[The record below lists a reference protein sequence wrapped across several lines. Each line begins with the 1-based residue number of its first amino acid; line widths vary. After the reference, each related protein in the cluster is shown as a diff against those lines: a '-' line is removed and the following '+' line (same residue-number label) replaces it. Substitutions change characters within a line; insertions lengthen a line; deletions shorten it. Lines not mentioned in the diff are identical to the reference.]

1 MTLGLFFSIASFTIL
16 LVVMYFLIKIYLA
29 QPATS
34 TTTCSGRKPFS
45 LEGAKRENQEKV
57 IREQRELQAGIP
69 WNNEGAERTGMRGAV
84 DSPLQKKTT
93 KITVLTCE
101 QKPYPLLIASVNIA
115 LNHSGFQSCSL

>member
-57 IREQRELQAGIP
+57 IRDQRELQVGIP
-69 WNNEGAERTGMRGAV
+69 WNKTGAERTGPVYVEHDERLCLGV
-84 DSPLQKKTT
+84 S
-93 KITVLTCE
+93 IRF
-101 QKPYPLLIASVNIA
+101 I
-115 LNHSGFQSCSL
+115 LNLFYD

>member
-16 LVVMYFLIKIYLA
+16 LVLMYFLIKIYLA

-69 WNNEGAERTGMRGAV
+69 WNNEGAERTGPVEHDERLCRGV
-84 DSPLQKKTT
+84 SVRFILNLFFM
-93 KITVLTCE
+93 IE
-101 QKPYPLLIASVNIA
+101 QFNKER
-115 LNHSGFQSCSL
+115 H